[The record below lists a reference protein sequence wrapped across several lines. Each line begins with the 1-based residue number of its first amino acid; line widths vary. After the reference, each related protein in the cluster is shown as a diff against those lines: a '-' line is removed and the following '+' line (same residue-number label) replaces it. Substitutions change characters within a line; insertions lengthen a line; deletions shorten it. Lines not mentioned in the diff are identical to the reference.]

1 MAICSEKRTADK
13 LKLLEAFLSHL
24 QELVRKMAFSS
35 SLSRE
40 RASLTKQARIYS
52 DQHNDQTSRFYEDA
66 KRDGIYAEVEVEE
79 GREGDRRRMNVVE
92 KPQLL
97 NVSIISF
104 LSCMRKILPSHPKD
118 AFLKKIITICI
129 VLFSSSRSNLDMCP
143 QARQVNLGTGV
154 TQIFITGE
162 EASLED
168 ISVASTEVGLA
179 LNKAYAHKT
188 KPKRTRISLS
198 TLE

>member
-1 MAICSEKRTADK
+1 
-13 LKLLEAFLSHL
+13 
-24 QELVRKMAFSS
+24 MAFSS

-79 GREGDRRRMNVVE
+79 GREGDRRRMNIVE

-104 LSCMRKILPSHPKD
+104 LSCIQKILPPHPLFRVKEKNCSC
-118 AFLKKIITICI
+118 LKLKVII
-129 VLFSSSRSNLDMCP
+129 
-143 QARQVNLGTGV
+143 
-154 TQIFITGE
+154 
-162 EASLED
+162 
-168 ISVASTEVGLA
+168 
-179 LNKAYAHKT
+179 
-188 KPKRTRISLS
+188 KPISLYNPKA
-198 TLE
+198 

>member
-1 MAICSEKRTADK
+1 MAICSEKWTADK
-13 LKLLEAFLSHL
+13 LKLFEAFLSHL

-52 DQHNDQTSRFYEDA
+52 DQHNDQTSRFCEDA

-104 LSCMRKILPSHPKD
+104 LSH
-118 AFLKKIITICI
+118 FYI
-129 VLFSSSRSNLDMCP
+129 VSFSSSPDLIWTCAP
-143 QARQVNLGTGV
+143 RQG
-154 TQIFITGE
+154 
-162 EASLED
+162 
-168 ISVASTEVGLA
+168 
-179 LNKAYAHKT
+179 
-188 KPKRTRISLS
+188 R
-198 TLE
+198 

>member
-13 LKLLEAFLSHL
+13 LKLFEAFLSHL

-104 LSCMRKILPSHPKD
+104 NHIFAPLS
-118 AFLKKIITICI
+118 
-129 VLFSSSRSNLDMCP
+129 FSSSRSNLDMCP

-168 ISVASTEVGLA
+168 ISVASTEVGFA

>member
-13 LKLLEAFLSHL
+13 LKLFEAFLSHL

-52 DQHNDQTSRFYEDA
+52 DQHNDQTSRFYEGA
-66 KRDGIYAEVEVEE
+66 KRDGVYAEVDVEVEE

-104 LSCMRKILPSHPKD
+104 NHIFAPLS
-118 AFLKKIITICI
+118 
-129 VLFSSSRSNLDMCP
+129 FSSSRSNLDMCP

-168 ISVASTEVGLA
+168 ISVASTEVGFA

-198 TLE
+198 RAA

>member
-1 MAICSEKRTADK
+1 MAICSEKRTAEK
-13 LKLLEAFLSHL
+13 LKLFEAFLWHL

-52 DQHNDQTSRFYEDA
+52 DQHNDQTSRFYGDT
-66 KRDGIYAEVEVEE
+66 KRDGIYAEVDVEE

-97 NVSIISF
+97 NVIIISF

-118 AFLKKIITICI
+118 LFLKKIITLLHRLI
-129 VLFSSSRSNLDMCP
+129 L
-143 QARQVNLGTGV
+143 
-154 TQIFITGE
+154 
-162 EASLED
+162 
-168 ISVASTEVGLA
+168 
-179 LNKAYAHKT
+179 
-188 KPKRTRISLS
+188 
-198 TLE
+198 